1 MSPSRQYGRVVENY
15 LCSLSE
21 MAPRNFFLMST
32 APPLAAEYPKVGGTG
47 GHSSVSLHNGAPEH
61 GLLGILPRLRPLPRS
76 RAMGRAFVRS
86 VFRLQLAQRS
96 IWPWSRDLH
105 AQAPEPVIPHALP
118 LPCKDAS
125 RSAAFV
131 ELLATSIQSS
141 FRAMMCP
148 SSLNTTAH
156 RCTCSFP
163 YGKYTIANFS
173 FPHAAPFNG
182 K

>member
-1 MSPSRQYGRVVENY
+1 MVYGGVTKWRSKFVSIPAVWKSGGKLSLLVERDGAAQ
-15 LCSLSE
+15 LL
-21 MAPRNFFLMST
+21 LVST
-32 APPLAAEYPKVGGTG
+32 TPPLAAEYPKVDGTG
-47 GHSSVSLHNGAPEH
+47 GHSSMSLHNGAPEH

-125 RSAAFV
+125 RSAAFI

-141 FRAMMCP
+141 
-148 SSLNTTAH
+148 L
-156 RCTCSFP
+156 
-163 YGKYTIANFS
+163 
-173 FPHAAPFNG
+173 
-182 K
+182 